1 MSALRALLA
10 DDSPHAHRMG
20 ERLLRDEG
28 WEVVTVSDGDTALL
42 RLKDALPTLVIA
54 DISMP
59 GASGY
64 EICRYVKSAP
74 DHSGTRVVLTA
85 GAVEQFDDAEVQSC
99 GADGTLKK
107 PFEASL
113 LLEEASLAKQNAP
126 KSGVVSQ
133 VARSGRGVVVLDP
146 EQVRAA
152 VILALDQVL
161 PELTDRI
168 TEKVLLSLNLK
179 PYAR

>member
-1 MSALRALLA
+1 MSGWRVLLA
-10 DDSPHAHRMG
+10 DDSPHAQRMG
-20 ERLLRDEG
+20 ERLLREES

-42 RLKDALPTLVIA
+42 RLKDALPALVIA
-54 DISMP
+54 DITMP

-64 EICRYVKSAP
+64 DLCRYVKSVP
-74 DHSGTRVVLTA
+74 DHSATRVVLTA
-85 GAVEQFDDAEVQSC
+85 GAVEQFDDEQVRSC

-113 LLEEASLAKQNAP
+113 LLEEASLAKQSAP
-126 KSGVVSQ
+126 KSGVVLQ
-133 VARSGRGVVVLDP
+133 VSRPGRGVVVLDP

>member
-1 MSALRALLA
+1 MRALLA
-10 DDSPHAHRMG
+10 DDSPHSQRMG
-20 ERLLRDEG
+20 ERILREEG
-28 WEVVTVSDGDTALL
+28 WEVVTVSDGETALL
-42 RLKDALPTLVIA
+42 RLQDLLPSLVIA

-64 EICRYVKSAP
+64 EICRYVKSAL
-74 DHSGTRVVLTA
+74 DHAGTRVVLTA
-85 GAVEQFDDAEVQSC
+85 GAVEQFDDAQVKAS

-107 PFEASL
+107 PFEATAL
-113 LLEEASLAKQNAP
+113 LNEAALARQGAP
-126 KSGVVSQ
+126 RQTSPP
-133 VARSGRGVVVLDP
+133 RPGRGVVVLDP

-161 PELTDRI
+161 PALTEGI
-168 TEKVLLSLNLK
+168 TEKVLHSLNLK